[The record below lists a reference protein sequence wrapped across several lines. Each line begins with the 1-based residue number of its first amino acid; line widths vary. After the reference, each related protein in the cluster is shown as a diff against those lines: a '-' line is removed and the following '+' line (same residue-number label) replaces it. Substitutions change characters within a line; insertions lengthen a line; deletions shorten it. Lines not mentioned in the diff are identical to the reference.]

1 MPRRI
6 AFAPSGKFIYD
17 GSSVSRC
24 ARAFSRTNVT
34 EPPRCRVTIARNDPR
49 FPARGATYVRVRAP
63 HKRARARKRESGG
76 GREREHTRV
85 TQRPFER
92 CRVYRRFLSL
102 YHTRRPF
109 ERPARRTVYQRF
121 YRVLPLAR
129 THDLSIGRFVT
140 SITGQAI
147 EPYKR
152 RVDYAFSTIY
162 NRDRYPANR
171 ARIGKR

>member
-1 MPRRI
+1 MRRRI

-17 GSSVSRC
+17 GPPRR

-34 EPPRCRVTIARNDPR
+34 EPPRCRITTAHNDPR
-49 FPARGATYVRVRAP
+49 FLARGAIRVCVP
-63 HKRARARKRESGG
+63 HVQEKKRE
-76 GREREHTRV
+76 RKHTRV

-92 CRVYRRFLSL
+92 CRVYRCFLSL
-102 YHTRRPF
+102 HHTRRPF
-109 ERPARRTVYQRF
+109 ERPARRTVYQPF

-140 SITGQAI
+140 SITRQAI
-147 EPYKR
+147 EPYK

-162 NRDRYPANR
+162 NRDRYPALAND
-171 ARIGKR
+171 KRRVVSD